1 MIAKQ
6 GPRFS
11 RRRFLAG
18 AGTAALLPVLPA
30 AARAAAAT
38 QVLAVER
45 RTIEVKGKPAAV
57 FRVGAPGGAPGLAL
71 DPGERFRLTLENRLA
86 EPTIVHWH
94 GQTPPAAEDG
104 VAETG
109 YVAPLAAGASRD
121 YDFAARPG
129 THWMHSHQGLQEQQL
144 LAGPLVVR
152 RPEDLRLDA
161 QEVTVLLHDFTFQD
175 PAAILAG
182 LGSGSGGMAGMAG
195 HGMPPMSGAMQGQG
209 MQGQGMPGMSHDK
222 MAMPG
227 KPAAAGPDLN
237 DVQYDAFLANDR
249 TLDDP
254 EVVRVERSGRVR
266 LRLINGGAGTAFWV
280 DLGGAEATVLAV
292 DGNPVAPLRVGRV
305 PLAQAQRV
313 DLLVEVP
320 AGAVVP
326 VLAQGEGRQER
337 TGLLL
342 AAPGAAVS
350 RMATATAASAPPLD
364 LSLERRLAAVEALPP
379 GPTAVTHRM
388 RLTGTMAPYG
398 WGIDG
403 RGWADRRPLRVTRG
417 QRVVIEMAN
426 QTPMAHPMHLHGHH
440 FHVVAL
446 DGERLAGGLR
456 DTILV
461 PPLGTVQVA
470 FDADNPGRWL
480 LHCHNLYH
488 MATGMITELVYE
500 GVA

>member
-1 MIAKQ
+1 MV
-6 GPRFS
+6 
-11 RRRFLAG
+11 
-18 AGTAALLPVLPA
+18 LLPALPA
-30 AARAAAAT
+30 TAGLLRRGGWRWSGAPSRSRAGPPRSIASARRAARPGWRST
-38 QVLAVER
+38 
-45 RTIEVKGKPAAV
+45 PASAS
-57 FRVGAPGGAPGLAL
+57 AS
-71 DPGERFRLTLENRLA
+71 TLENRLA

-104 VAETG
+104 VAETS
-109 YVAPLAAGASRD
+109 YVGPLAAGTSRD

-129 THWMHSHQGLQEQQL
+129 THWMHSHQGMQEQQL

-182 LGSGSGGMAGMAG
+182 LAGGDAMAGM
-195 HGMPPMSGAMQGQG
+195 HG
-209 MQGQGMPGMSHDK
+209 GMPGMPKTGHD
-222 MAMPG
+222 MAAMA
-227 KPAAAGPDLN
+227 KPAGAGPDLN

-254 EVVRVERSGRVR
+254 EIVRVERGGRVR
-266 LRLINGGAGTAFWV
+266 LRLINGAAGTAFWV
-280 DLGGAEATVLAV
+280 DLGGAGATVLAV
-292 DGNPVAPLRVGRV
+292 DGNPVAPLTATRL
-305 PLAQAQRV
+305 PLAQAQRI
-313 DLLVEVP
+313 DLLVVVP
-320 AGAVVP
+320 AGTVLP

-350 RMATATAASAPPLD
+350 RMATATAAAAPPAD
-364 LSLERRLAAVEALPP
+364 LALERRLAAAAALPP
-379 GPTAVTHRM
+379 GPTEITHRM

-417 QRVVIEMAN
+417 QRVVIEMVN
-426 QTPMAHPMHLHGHH
+426 ETPMAHPMHLHGHH
-440 FHVVAL
+440 FHIVAL
-446 DGERLAGGLR
+446 NGEPVAGALR

-461 PPLGTVQVA
+461 PPRGTVRVA
-470 FDADNPGRWL
+470 LDADNPGRWL